1 MKALLDTHAF
11 IWWVTDDSQLSSTAR
26 SVIGDPNNV
35 LFLSSA
41 SAWEIIIKVRLGKLD
56 LPESPEIYIPSRLII
71 NRFES
76 LSIQIIHALQVANL
90 PDLHRGPFDRI
101 IIAQSQ
107 VENLPIVTVDSQI
120 HQYSVD
126 IIW

>member
-11 IWWVTDDSQLSSTAR
+11 LWWVTEDSRLSSTAR
-26 SVIGDPNNV
+26 NIITDSNNQ
-35 LFLSSA
+35 LFLSTA
-41 SAWEIIIKVRLGKLD
+41 SAWEIVIKARLGKLT
-56 LPESPEIYIPSRLII
+56 LPEPPEIYIPNRLTV

-76 LSIQIIHALQVANL
+76 LSIHLIHALQVVNL
-90 PDLHRGPFDRI
+90 PDLHKDPFDRI

-107 VENLPIVTVDSQI
+107 VEKMPILTSDSQI
-120 HQYSVD
+120 KRYSVD

>member
-26 SVIGDPNNV
+26 SIIAEPRNI
-35 LFLSSA
+35 LFLSAA
-41 SAWEIIIKVRLGKLD
+41 SAWEIVIKVRLRKLN
-56 LPESPEIYIPSRLII
+56 LPEHPKTYVPSRLTI

-76 LSIQIIHALQVANL
+76 LPIRMVHALQVANL
-90 PDLHRGPFDRI
+90 PELHRDPFDRI

-107 VENLPIVTVDSQI
+107 VEKMPIVTVDSLMT
-120 HQYSVD
+120 QYPID

>member
-11 IWWVTDDSQLSSTAR
+11 LWWVTEDSRLSSTAR
-26 SVIGDPNNV
+26 NIITDSANQ
-35 LFLSSA
+35 LFLSTA
-41 SAWEIIIKVRLGKLD
+41 SAWEIVIKARLGKLT
-56 LPESPEIYIPSRLII
+56 LPEPPEIYIPNRLKV

-76 LSIQIIHALQVANL
+76 LSIDLIHALQVVNL
-90 PDLHRGPFDRI
+90 PDLHKDPFDRI

-107 VENLPIVTVDSQI
+107 VEKMPILTLDSQI
-120 HQYSVD
+120 KRYSVD

>member
-1 MKALLDTHAF
+1 MRALLDTHAF

-90 PDLHRGPFDRI
+90 PDLHRDPFDRI